1 MFVQASTGLVL
12 KVWYEDAWD
21 VFETK
26 DLIMEEIN
34 SYLINP
40 QSYVQ
45 SQIGI
50 RWTVEL
56 FTDSQTQDAT
66 SQNTIG

>member
-1 MFVQASTGLVL
+1 MSTIKCREEGIIKSSLMFVQASTGLVL

-50 RWTVEL
+50 R
-56 FTDSQTQDAT
+56 
-66 SQNTIG
+66 